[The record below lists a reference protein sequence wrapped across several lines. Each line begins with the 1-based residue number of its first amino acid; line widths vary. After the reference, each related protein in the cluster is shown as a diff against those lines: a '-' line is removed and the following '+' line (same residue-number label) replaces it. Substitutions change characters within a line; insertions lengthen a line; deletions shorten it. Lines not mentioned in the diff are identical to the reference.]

1 MTTTTTPNKTRKPR
15 TPEQIAARK
24 LKSKERR
31 DAKKQ
36 TIPVTPENRDLL
48 QKGFEQLL
56 ATFEKGDLTY
66 RAASSLITLTTRK
79 QQSPEQLREKLERE
93 QRKLARLQAAL
104 DALNN

>member
-31 DAKKQ
+31 DVKKQ
-36 TIPVTPENRDLL
+36 TIPITPENRDLL

-56 ATFEKGDLTY
+56 STFERGCLTY
-66 RAASSLITLTTRK
+66 RAASSLITITTRK